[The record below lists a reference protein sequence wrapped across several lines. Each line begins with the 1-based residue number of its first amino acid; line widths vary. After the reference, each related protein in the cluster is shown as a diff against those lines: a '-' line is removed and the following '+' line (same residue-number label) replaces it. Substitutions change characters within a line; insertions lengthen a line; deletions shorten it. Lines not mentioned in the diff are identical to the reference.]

1 MFLLRSLA
9 NFFKHRRSRAVG
21 LVFATDGLLYGSWSA
36 LIPYIKTKFGLDAA
50 QLGLLLFCLPLGVTV
65 ANLLG
70 AWLIRKYGMRQT
82 TILSVFVTAP
92 CFLLPMV
99 APTVVLLAFSLF
111 ICGLFFSILNVAMNT
126 CATALEKGESIRIM
140 STCHGMWSLGAMSGS
155 ALGGMIT
162 GWGISPALYMGV
174 AVALILGVGA
184 GVRSSILG
192 IPEEKIETH
201 SESSA
206 FMWPNRL
213 LWGLIVL
220 SLCTNLAEG
229 TMADWAAVYMR
240 DIVQTAPWLTGWGF
254 AAYAFWMATGR
265 LTGDALIHRY
275 GSRRPMQVGGVVVA
289 VGLLLAVALP
299 YTFTTLLGFA
309 LVGAGVSL
317 GAPVLYGSASRVP
330 GLAAGVGLATMNTF
344 AMAGFLAGPAFIGF
358 LAKALGLREAFVL
371 VAGMALFWSWKAGRA
386 NGLTEGVT
394 EGRMVT

>member
-1 MFLLRSLA
+1 MFLLHSLA
-9 NFFKHRRSRAVG
+9 AFFQHSRTRAVG

-50 QLGLLLFCLPLGVTV
+50 QLGLLLFCLPMGVTL

-82 TILSVFVTAP
+82 TILSLFITAP
-92 CFLLPMV
+92 CFLLPML
-99 APTVVLLAFSLF
+99 APTVPWLAISLF
-111 ICGLFFSILNVAMNT
+111 VCGLFFSILNVAMNT
-126 CATALEKGESIRIM
+126 CATTLEKGEGLRIL

-155 ALGGMIT
+155 ALGGMAV
-162 GWGISPALYMGV
+162 GWGVAPALYMAV
-174 AVALILGVGA
+174 AVGLILLTGIGI
-184 GVRSSILG
+184 RSTILG

-201 SESSA
+201 SAGAA
-206 FMWPNRL
+206 FVWPNRL

-240 DIVQTAPWLTGWGF
+240 DIVQAAPWLTGWGF
-254 AAYAFWMATGR
+254 AAYAFWMAAGR
-265 LTGDALIHRY
+265 FTGDALIHRY
-275 GSRRPMQVGGVVVA
+275 GSRRGLQVGGAVVA
-289 VGLLLAVALP
+289 AGLLLAVALP

-317 GAPVLYGSASRVP
+317 GAPILYGSASRVP
-330 GLAAGVGLATMNTF
+330 GLAQGVGLATMNTF

-358 LAKALGLREAFVL
+358 LAQALGLREAFLL
-371 VAGMALFWSWKAGRA
+371 VAGVALFWCWKAGRA
-386 NGLTEGVT
+386 QGLTAA
-394 EGRMVT
+394 

>member
-9 NFFKHRRSRAVG
+9 AFFQHARSRAVG

-36 LIPYIKTKFGLDAA
+36 LIPYIKTKFSLDSA

-70 AWLIRKYGMRQT
+70 AWLIRRYGMRYT
-82 TILSVFVTAP
+82 TVLSLLITAP
-92 CFLLPMV
+92 CFLLPIL
-99 APTVVLLAFSLF
+99 APTIVLLAGSLF
-111 ICGLFFSILNVAMNT
+111 LCGLFFSVLNIAMNT
-126 CATALEKGESIRIM
+126 CATTLEKGEGIRIM

-162 GWGISPALYMGV
+162 GWGVSPPLYMGV
-174 AVALILGVGA
+174 AVGVILLVGA
-184 GVRSSILG
+184 GVRANILS
-192 IPEEKIETH
+192 IPEEETEPQ
-201 SESSA
+201 SQSA
-206 FMWPNRL
+206 SFVWPNRL

-240 DIVQTAPWLTGWGF
+240 DIVQAAPWLTGWGF

-265 LTGDALIHRY
+265 FTGDELIHRY
-275 GSRRPMQVGGVVVA
+275 GSRRALQVGGAVVA
-289 VGLLLAVALP
+289 AGLFVAVLLP

-317 GAPVLYGSASRVP
+317 GAPVLYSSASRVP
-330 GLAAGVGLATMNTF
+330 GLSPGVGLATMNTF
-344 AMAGFLAGPAFIGF
+344 AMVGFLAGPAFIGF
-358 LAKALGLREAFVL
+358 LAEALGLRQAFVL

-386 NGLTEGVT
+386 KGLTTV
-394 EGRMVT
+394 